1 MRAGFTL
8 ISQSTSVGEVLAHD
22 SARLAK
28 HFIGIVYDLGEI
40 ALIPHLC
47 LFLVDR
53 TQVVAEGV
61 DPAFHQVRSH
71 AALLGFEPGVLRAG
85 QCLVDGSRVIAVS
98 GSVKFGTAI
107 RRCGGRCLAVKL
119 FEQS

>member
-1 MRAGFTL
+1 M
-8 ISQSTSVGEVLAHD
+8 
-22 SARLAK
+22 
-28 HFIGIVYDLGEI
+28 
-40 ALIPHLC
+40 IPHLC